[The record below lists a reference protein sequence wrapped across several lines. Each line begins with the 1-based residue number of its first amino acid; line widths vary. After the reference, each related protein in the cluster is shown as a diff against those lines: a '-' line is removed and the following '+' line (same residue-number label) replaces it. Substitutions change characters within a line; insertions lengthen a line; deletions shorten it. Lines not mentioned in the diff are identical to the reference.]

1 MSTYNLKSSVADI
14 NYYLNQLKW
23 ITNALA
29 LEPKNLH
36 SLLPVGDFIPLEL
49 LQQYEG
55 VVDEDLSN
63 IKSILSAD
71 QLDKIEP
78 LNTYLYTLIQRED
91 LADNWYDNNFIYSPE
106 WNAIHTM
113 AKEFE
118 RYMDW
123 EISEPLP
130 LLYSE
135 IIYVD
140 TDDD

>member
-1 MSTYNLKSSVADI
+1 M
-14 NYYLNQLKW
+14 NYYLSRLKW

-49 LQQYEG
+49 VQQYEG

-78 LNTYLYTLIQRED
+78 LNTCLYTLIQRED
-91 LADNWYDNNFIYSPE
+91 LIDSWYDNNFIYSPE
-106 WNAIHTM
+106 WHSIHTM

-118 RYMDW
+118 TYMGW
-123 EISEPLP
+123 EISDPLP
-130 LLYSE
+130 PLYSE

-140 TDDD
+140 TGDD